1 MANQLFNEYLPLGE
15 EGGKRNIH
23 SVYYLLS
30 AALGNIYKK
39 ERSDKKWL
47 MYEQEKIVSKNL
59 AVCSIERSNVF
70 QSHGVKEFG
79 FMYHTQN
86 DKIFEQKG

>member
-1 MANQLFNEYLPLGE
+1 
-15 EGGKRNIH
+15 
-23 SVYYLLS
+23 
-30 AALGNIYKK
+30 
-39 ERSDKKWL
+39 